1 MRLFGGD
8 ETSSCTVR
16 DRDGAA
22 NLMSLH
28 WGPTHGLELMEM
40 KPGLESYFGTAEG
53 VLVTDV
59 DEDSTLGLEAGDV
72 ILKIGDRSATDAA
85 RVNRILGSYSDGEE
99 ITLTIMRQG
108 REMNVAGRQSN

>member
-108 REMNVAGRQSN
+108 RAINVAGRQSN